1 MVWSLPAHLFSLEK
15 KKNKTEN
22 QILPGW
28 NRALGAFGAQMAEAQ
43 EQISP
48 VVSDSDLLRLS
59 AIEWAADVNNEL
71 CQCVMLT
78 EESGSEEMQHVN
90 VFVEKTE
97 PQNPIIWR
105 REYKY
110 KNLREGM
117 AAPCFCDGVMS
128 HHWFN
133 SDSRLLAA
141 ATDVYVQGANKSKAA
156 SCDDSRDGV

>member
-1 MVWSLPAHLFSLEK
+1 
-15 KKNKTEN
+15 
-22 QILPGW
+22 
-28 NRALGAFGAQMAEAQ
+28 MAEAQ

-97 PQNPIIWR
+97 PQNPII
-105 REYKY
+105 
-110 KNLREGM
+110 
-117 AAPCFCDGVMS
+117 
-128 HHWFN
+128 
-133 SDSRLLAA
+133 
-141 ATDVYVQGANKSKAA
+141 
-156 SCDDSRDGV
+156 